1 MTISGIAGTT
11 CGSFAIFDPEITARQ
26 VPFRPGPVTFYHQK

>member
-11 CGSFAIFDPEITARQ
+11 CGSFAIFDPVITARQ